1 MTLEL
6 LKSKTG
12 RTLIESHRG
21 VEGDV
26 PENSWS
32 AIQLGHELGA
42 DLIEVDVQM
51 SRDGVAFLRHNYQ
64 LPDGRWCGEMPW
76 VVLKDV
82 LIEDQPFPLLE
93 EVLVW
98 ARDAGATLSLDVKTI
113 FSPECAL

>member
-32 AIQLGHELGA
+32 AIKLGHELGA

-51 SRDGVAFLRHNYQ
+51 SRDGAHFCTIITNC
-64 LPDGRWCGEMPW
+64 PM
-76 VVLKDV
+76 DV
-82 LIEDQPFPLLE
+82 GVMMWL
-93 EVLVW
+93 
-98 ARDAGATLSLDVKTI
+98 GMN
-113 FSPECAL
+113 